1 MTNEKIID
9 SNQIRNITISTGK
22 EKTFNV
28 TQKISSFFDTVI
40 TSPSEIEAK
49 QNEKILQTDV
59 TFVQIKEILDY
70 IDPALVEKIPEK
82 MRNFILSYKSFIN
95 YTFKYDTSKT
105 LEDQFMYEDTKSLIA
120 YFDYSYWANEEDKKL
135 IELTWLDKGRENA
148 YDFSGNEN
156 TVKFSTFESNTQ
168 IVQSNQA
175 QVNSNQEQNITDNT
189 TQDNALIDTNE
200 STVNTETS
208 LVVKKENFFI
218 RLINKIKEFFFRKHN
233 ENEAEEFT
241 N

>member
-9 SNQIRNITISTGK
+9 SKQIRAVTTAAGK
-22 EKTFNV
+22 EKTFSV

-59 TFVQIKEILDY
+59 TFVQIKEILNY

-95 YTFKYDTSKT
+95 YAFKYDTTKS

-168 IVQSNQA
+168 NVQTNSVQ
-175 QVNSNQEQNITDNT
+175 NSNNDVQTNNEPTTSDNS
-189 TQDNALIDTNE
+189 LVETNE
-200 STVNTETS
+200 EINTTETS
-208 LVVKKENFFI
+208 LVVRKENFFI
-218 RLINKIKEFFFRKHN
+218 RLINKIKEFFFGKHS
-233 ENEAEEFT
+233 ESEAEEFT